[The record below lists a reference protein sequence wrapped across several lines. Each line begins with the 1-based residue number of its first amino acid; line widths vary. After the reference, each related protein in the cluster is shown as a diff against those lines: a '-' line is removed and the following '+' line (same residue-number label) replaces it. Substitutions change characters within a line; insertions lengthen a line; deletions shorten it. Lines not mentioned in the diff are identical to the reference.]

1 MSHPIRLIWAQAE
14 NGVIG
19 KDGGMP
25 WHVPEDLAHFRELTL
40 GDPVIMGRRT
50 WDSLPERFR
59 PLPGRVNIVVTRD
72 RSWSAPGAEATY
84 SLEDALA
91 LAGRTPGDATWVI
104 GGADIFAQTIGLAER
119 LEVTNIDG
127 DFAGDAFAPVLGD
140 EWTVAA
146 ADPAHE
152 WHTSSK
158 GFSYRFARYERA
170 SL

>member
-19 KDGGMP
+19 ADGGMP

-40 GDPVIMGRRT
+40 GDPVVMGRRT

-72 RSWSAPGAEATY
+72 RSWSAPGAEVTY
-84 SLEDALA
+84 SLEEALEWA
-91 LAGRTPGDATWVI
+91 QRTPGEATWVI

-119 LEVTNIDG
+119 LEVTYIDG
-127 DFAGDAFAPVLGD
+127 DFDGDAFAPVLGD
-140 EWTVAA
+140 EWAVAA
-146 ADPAHE
+146 ADPDQE
-152 WHTSSK
+152 WHTSTK